1 METCLHLVRG
11 CGWAGG
17 LWDRLGIG
25 VRMAGGYEWV
35 REWVE
40 DVWRELQDGEIDTFM
55 MGCWA
60 IWEVRNKWVFDGVA
74 VDAGKVARRV
84 EELRK
89 EMEDEVR
96 VAGVQDKQEEGR
108 GRWRKPKEG
117 WAKLNVDAGVKEGW
131 GTGLGAVCR
140 NSEDRVLWGMAEF
153 RSGTMEPK
161 MAEAEVV
168 MAGLKEAQARRCRRL
183 VIESDWKV
191 LIDALKS
198 KANGRSEFYLLLDD
212 ILDLCNGFESI
223 LWSFVSRKHNNVA
236 HELAHLSSS
245 HLGRKFGLVLC
256 PDMLWI

>member
-11 CGWAGG
+11 CGWVGG

-25 VRMAGGYEWV
+25 MRMADGYEWV

-40 DVWRELQDGEIDTFM
+40 DVWRELEDS
-55 MGCWA
+55 
-60 IWEVRNKWVFDGVA
+60 
-74 VDAGKVARRV
+74 KVARRV

-96 VAGVQDKQEEGR
+96 VAGAEDKQEEGR
-108 GRWRKPKEG
+108 GSWRKPEEG

-131 GTGLGAVCR
+131 DTGLGAVCR
-140 NSEDRVLWGMAEF
+140 NSEGRVLWGMTEF

-161 MAEAEVV
+161 MAEAEAV

-183 VIESDWKV
+183 VIESDCKV

-198 KANGRSEFYLLLDD
+198 KATGRSEFYLLLDD

-236 HELAHLSSS
+236 L
-245 HLGRKFGLVLC
+245 
-256 PDMLWI
+256 I